1 MISSGKAPLFLHKI
15 ENMVY
20 NTPGQYEN
28 IQNDTEVKR
37 SERTTES
44 GADRKKVKR
53 NGYVKWRGG
62 AYSMLVSFTIL
73 IAANIKERKERA
85 WTPVYLPYWY
95 F

>member
-1 MISSGKAPLFLHKI
+1 MLVAHIDPSASLFADFLHKI

-28 IQNDTEVKR
+28 IQNDTEAQR

-53 NGYVKWRGG
+53 NGYVKRRTRGKTDPVFNSAG
-62 AYSMLVSFTIL
+62 IQQYFTAVI
-73 IAANIKERKERA
+73 
-85 WTPVYLPYWY
+85 
-95 F
+95 

>member
-53 NGYVKWRGG
+53 NGYVKRRTRGK
-62 AYSMLVSFTIL
+62 TD
-73 IAANIKERKERA
+73 
-85 WTPVYLPYWY
+85 PV
-95 F
+95 FNSAGIQQ

>member
-1 MISSGKAPLFLHKI
+1 MLVAHIDPSASLFADFLHKI

-20 NTPGQYEN
+20 NTPGQYGN

-53 NGYVKWRGG
+53 NGYVKRRTRGKTDPVFNSTG
-62 AYSMLVSFTIL
+62 IQQYFTAVI
-73 IAANIKERKERA
+73 
-85 WTPVYLPYWY
+85 
-95 F
+95 